1 MSWTLL
7 SIISIVLSSSALSL
21 DFFPKDVGVRDIKH
35 EGMDGDNE
43 EFPALEESRAS
54 IIGSAAL
61 TGFRTGEVNISAK
74 ILFYIL
80 AYIVVKYLV
89 IGIIGIIVNFN
100 IIIYVIFP
108 LVCNIVENIINNYQ

>member
-1 MSWTLL
+1 M
-7 SIISIVLSSSALSL
+7 A
-21 DFFPKDVGVRDIKH
+21 VRDIKH

-54 IIGSAAL
+54 IIGSAVTAL
-61 TGFRTGEVNISAK
+61 TGFRTGEFNISTK
-74 ILFYIL
+74 ILFYIS

-100 IIIYVIFP
+100 IIISVISP
-108 LVCNIVENIINNYQ
+108 LVFNIVENIINNYQ